1 MLKVRTESKVFTQ
14 KQMLKRDFFPPSSE
28 LALSLRNNQ
37 FSEWRNSELHSEITD
52 SQHCHL
58 QVTRVGK
65 RIFIIWKSKGLSNL
79 NYKIHLTARKHKE
92 YKNF

>member
-37 FSEWRNSELHSEITD
+37 FSEWRNSELHSEITQIVSTAICK
-52 SQHCHL
+52 SQAS
-58 QVTRVGK
+58 GK
-65 RIFIIWKSKGLSNL
+65 GYL
-79 NYKIHLTARKHKE
+79 
-92 YKNF
+92 